1 MTEDEVL
8 SGLKVDRKDLL
19 DVRFKKGFCFI
30 QLKDSKLMNK
40 YKRQISTMELNKRK
54 VLVYKVKD
62 GNKEPEHKGKSK
74 GRGNNLPMGTMGM
87 KGRTGFRKS
96 VGSKDDKME

>member
-1 MTEDEVL
+1 
-8 SGLKVDRKDLL
+8 
-19 DVRFKKGFCFI
+19 
-30 QLKDSKLMNK
+30 MNK

-96 VGSKDDKME
+96 VGSKDDKMEQEESKEKEKGKEDKEKRSNKDFRSMFNL